1 MNRSQRLGLAMAIS
15 VLVHGALLTAFPV
28 RPQRG
33 ARSPDVSLNIVLEQ
47 PDTDAVARPGQA
59 EEPEK
64 RFAPPL
70 RPAPAASA
78 ASAASAPP
86 VPVPAES
93 RDAQPPAPK
102 PATVSPDDLRLRSME
117 MIRREVTDPF
127 AGKRVR
133 NLSAQT
139 RDEVFGPYEEAYR
152 QKVEQVGSVNYPPP
166 VAGRRLYG
174 VVRLTATIRQDGTL
188 ALVEIKQSSGSPDLD
203 DAARR
208 IVRMAAPFQ
217 PFTPAMRAETDLVS
231 ITRSFNFIRAG
242 EAIHSQ

>member
-1 MNRSQRLGLAMAIS
+1 MSRSQRLGLAMAIS

-28 RPQRG
+28 RLQRV
-33 ARSPDVSLNIVLEQ
+33 ARLPDVSLNIALEQ
-47 PDTDAVARPGQA
+47 PATEVDQPGQA
-59 EEPEK
+59 EETEK
-64 RFAPPL
+64 HFLPPL

-78 ASAASAPP
+78 TSADSAPP
-86 VPVPAES
+86 VPVPPES
-93 RDAQPPAPK
+93 QGAQPQPPK
-102 PATVSPDDLRLRSME
+102 PAAVLPDDLRLRSME
-117 MIRREVTDPF
+117 MIRHEVTDPF